1 MVKKFNKKLDSPL
14 VEDKSINSFLEDD
27 RFFTDE
33 EEKDSLEKLIKT
45 FIAVFNELKR
55 EVFEYGVIG
64 N

>member
-1 MVKKFNKKLDSPL
+1 MKKFNKKLDSPL